1 MMDEQKHVV
10 QGDFRSCADILTC
23 DRTSQNVTIEL
34 IVPFTN
40 VDTFREKGVK
50 SCSKKF
56 GSH

>member
-1 MMDEQKHVV
+1 MMDELKHVV

-23 DRTSQNVTIEL
+23 DSEL